1 MGFMRLIVSPYSG
14 EYTYHA
20 LNNEPHKIYSTL
32 SRGIYTV
39 AHARLVKSAVFHLA
53 ALEHKKMHPLYYH
66 RHAMI
71 TSFLPWRSFTA
82 IRRKG

>member
-1 MGFMRLIVSPYSG
+1 MHRLFLATVYIYIYMGFMRLIVSPYSG
-14 EYTYHA
+14 EYTYYA

-53 ALEHKKMHPLYYH
+53 ALEH
-66 RHAMI
+66 
-71 TSFLPWRSFTA
+71 
-82 IRRKG
+82 